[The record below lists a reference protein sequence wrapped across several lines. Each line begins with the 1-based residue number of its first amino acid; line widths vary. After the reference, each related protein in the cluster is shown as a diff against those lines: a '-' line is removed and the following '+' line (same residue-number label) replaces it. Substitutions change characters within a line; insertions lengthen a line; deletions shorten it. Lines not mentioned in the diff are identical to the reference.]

1 MLKELLIAIKESDY
15 ISRSNISK
23 KLKIS
28 EELVEEGFEQLVR
41 MGYIKEDV
49 RGIKCDIGC
58 GSCPHAKAC
67 DKVPIKTI
75 MITEKGGR
83 LLDK

>member
-1 MLKELLIAIKESDY
+1 MLKELLVVIKNSDY

-23 KLKIS
+23 KLEIS
-28 EELVEEGFEQLVR
+28 EELVEEGFEQLIR
-41 MGYIKEDV
+41 MGYIKEDA

-58 GSCPHAKAC
+58 GSCPYAKSC

-75 MITEKGGR
+75 IITDKGER
-83 LLDK
+83 LLAK

>member
-1 MLKELLIAIKESDY
+1 MLKELLNVIKGSDY
-15 ISRSNISK
+15 ISKSNISER
-23 KLKIS
+23 LKMS
-28 EELVEEGFEQLVR
+28 EELVEEGFEQLIR

-58 GSCPHAKAC
+58 GGCPYAKSC

-75 MITEKGGR
+75 KITKKGER
-83 LLDK
+83 LLAK